1 MVPCVRQFSFYFGP
15 RPGDAAELLI
25 GGSKPERHV
34 DDFVF
39 LPVTSNSYWQLSLQ
53 GIFVGDTAVTDCP
66 VSGCKVAIDT
76 V

>member
-1 MVPCVRQFSFYFGP
+1 M
-15 RPGDAAELLI
+15 
-25 GGSKPERHV
+25 

-76 V
+76 VRRWPDAVLVPLAHRR

>member
-15 RPGDAAELLI
+15 RPGDAAELFI